1 MAVRH
6 MSYAQWY
13 DLLIR
18 SLETDSPHEVVPE
31 IAGMSPGGAA
41 AFLGVSRQRVHQ
53 LMKAG
58 KLDAITVWENPKRRT
73 GLPQAI
79 YISARS
85 LRAFQLARGGKQ
97 QELPFSK
104 RSVTLGP

>member
-1 MAVRH
+1 
-6 MSYAQWY
+6 MSYAQWQ
-13 DLLIR
+13 DLLVH
-18 SLETDSPHEVVPE
+18 SLETDPPQEVVPE

-58 KLDAITVWENPKRRT
+58 KLDAITVWDNPRRRV

-79 YISARS
+79 YISAKS

-97 QELPFSK
+97 QQLPFGK
-104 RSVTLGP
+104 KAATLGP